1 MHRVGLP
8 FEETVPFLESV
19 RAAPLHVEGLWT
31 HLAKS
36 EELQDPFTSV
46 QLERF
51 DGAVAQARA
60 AGFDPLV
67 HAANSAAAMARP
79 ESRYD
84 LVRVG
89 LGTYGLCPGPEVA
102 GWARGL
108 RPALSWKS
116 AVTLVKRVGAGER
129 ISYGQRY
136 RLDRESTIATV
147 PVGYADGYSRLMSG
161 KAQVLIRGRRYPV
174 AGAITMDH
182 LMVDCG
188 NDPVEAGDEVGL
200 IGRQRDQEI
209 TVDDLASWIGT
220 INYEVVCGL
229 SERVPR
235 EYVARR

>member
-1 MHRVGLP
+1 
-8 FEETVPFLESV
+8 
-19 RAAPLHVEGLWT
+19 
-31 HLAKS
+31 
-36 EELQDPFTSV
+36 
-46 QLERF
+46 
-51 DGAVAQARA
+51 
-60 AGFDPLV
+60 
-67 HAANSAAAMARP
+67 
-79 ESRYD
+79 
-84 LVRVG
+84 
-89 LGTYGLCPGPEVA
+89 
-102 GWARGL
+102 
-108 RPALSWKS
+108 
-116 AVTLVKRVGAGER
+116 
-129 ISYGQRY
+129 
-136 RLDRESTIATV
+136 
-147 PVGYADGYSRLMSG
+147 MSG